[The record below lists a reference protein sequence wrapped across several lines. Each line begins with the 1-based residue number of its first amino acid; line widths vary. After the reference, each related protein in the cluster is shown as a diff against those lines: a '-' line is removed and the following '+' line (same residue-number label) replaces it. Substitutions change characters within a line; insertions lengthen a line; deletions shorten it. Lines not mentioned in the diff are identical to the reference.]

1 MKIAV
6 ASGKGG
12 TGKTTVSL
20 ALAMTAQSNVGLLD
34 CDVEEPDGHIFLKLD
49 NVKEEIVSVQVPL
62 INTDVCISCGK
73 CSEIC
78 QFNAMVFFG
87 SPPMIFNELC
97 HSCGGCEKICPV
109 SAIKEVQNPIG
120 TIMTGKDGRIEFIQ
134 GKLNIGHPMAS
145 PVIRQVI
152 AKADIAED
160 IVIDSPPGT
169 SCSMISA
176 VKESDFVILV
186 TEPTPFGL
194 NDLQIAV
201 ETIEKLFIPIG
212 VIINRSDSGDDRVE
226 KYCQEKGLKLLLKIP
241 FSTDVARDCS
251 NGIPLIT
258 AAPQFAEKFKE
269 IWTEARLHKRDSE

>member
-20 ALAMTAQSNVGLLD
+20 ALAMTALSNVELQD
-34 CDVEEPDGHIFLKLD
+34 CDVEEPNGHIFLKLE
-49 NVKEEIVSVQVPL
+49 NVIKENVSVPVPE
-62 INTDVCISCGK
+62 INTDSCISCGK

-78 QFNAMVFFG
+78 QFNAIVFFG
-87 SPPMIFNELC
+87 SPPMIFKELC
-97 HSCGGCEKICPV
+97 HSCGGCVKICPV
-109 SAIKEVQNPIG
+109 SAIREIPNVIG
-120 TIMTGKDGRIEFIQ
+120 HITTGKAGSIEFIQ
-134 GKLNIGHPMAS
+134 GQLNIGVPMAS

-152 AKADIAED
+152 RLSGKRED
-160 IVIDSPPGT
+160 TVIDSPPGT

-201 ETIEKLFIPIG
+201 ETIEKLFIPMG

-226 KYCQEKGLKLLLKIP
+226 EYCKEKGLELLMKIP
-241 FSTDVARDCS
+241 FSTDIAKAYS
-251 NGIPLIT
+251 NGMPLINS
-258 AAPQFAEKFKE
+258 APQLAEKFKE
-269 IWTEARLHKRDSE
+269 IWTKVRLHKRESK